1 MGKNVILT
9 PVSIYQLTNSRVVS
23 NMQTSKSYINERFGE
38 ERALYG
44 VDGIKLVDCS
54 FDGPEDGESALKE
67 GKNIECDSVF
77 FNLRYPLWHDDN
89 VALKNCNMTELCRA
103 ALWYSN
109 DIDIRSSKLH
119 GIKALRECKNIYIS
133 DCDVKS
139 VEFGWFSHYI
149 DIVNSKFQGE
159 YFMLRATNLN
169 MRDSSLLGK
178 YSFQYIENSVFE
190 NCNFDTKDAFWHAKN
205 ITVRNSTVKGEYLA
219 WYAENI
225 TFENCTIIGTQPL
238 CYCKGLTLIN
248 CKMIDCDLSF
258 EKSEVEAKVI
268 GEITSV
274 KNPYLGF
281 VRADSIGEIIIDD
294 EKAKADIRVA
304 SAKH

>member
-1 MGKNVILT
+1 MNPKK
-9 PVSIYQLTNSRVVS
+9 IYV
-23 NMQTSKSYINERFGE
+23 NERFGE

-44 VDGIKLVDCS
+44 VDGIELLNCS
-54 FDGPEDGESALKE
+54 FDGVEDGESALKE
-67 GKNIECDSVF
+67 GKNINCEGVF
-77 FNLRYPLWHDDN
+77 FNLRYPLWHDEN
-89 VALKNCNMTELCRA
+89 VLLEKCNMTELCRA

-109 DIDIRSSKLH
+109 NIDIRFSELH
-119 GIKALRECKNIYIS
+119 GIKALRECKNIRIS

-139 VEFGWFSHYI
+139 VEFGWFSH
-149 DIVNSKFQGE
+149 DINIENSKFQGE

-169 MRDSSLLGK
+169 MRNSSLLGK

-190 NCNFDTKDAFWHAKN
+190 NCNLDTKDAFWHAKN
-205 ITVRNSTVKGEYLA
+205 ITVRNSIVKGEYLA

-238 CYCKGLTLIN
+238 CYCKGLKLIN
-248 CKMIDCDLSF
+248 CKMVDCDLSF
-258 EKSEVEAKVI
+258 EKSEVEASII

-281 VRADSIGEIIIDD
+281 VSADSIGEVIIDD
-294 EKAKADIRVA
+294 ENAKASIMIN
-304 SAKH
+304 SLK